1 MDLRQLR
8 YFSAIVAHGSITRAA
23 AALGV
28 AQPALSTHLR
38 NMEARLGRPLLIRGR
53 AGVTPTEAGALL
65 AARAERVL
73 QDMARLEEDLRDL
86 DRDPAG
92 AVHVG
97 LPGTVAEIVALPL
110 IQAVSARYP
119 RVRLT
124 IAEAMSGFI
133 GAWLAEGR
141 VDIGVQYG
149 PSVDDGILGEKLLE
163 EELAVIWPGAGR
175 GGAGEMRRGGLPDG
189 GAEDGIDVHVG
200 SAGRGDGLA
209 ERGGAEDGSD
219 GGQGDGSAGAA
230 LAPVLPG
237 APPGVVELDALQDA
251 PMVLPSGAHGL
262 RALVEAACARLGFAP
277 RAVVEIDSYA
287 NIKRLVAAGH
297 GASVLPL
304 HAVRAELAA
313 GALRA
318 SRVAPPGLRR
328 EAWLAWPAPALRPPS
343 RAQEAVRDTLREVI
357 LSLAETGA
365 WADVRP
371 VARR

>member
-110 IQAVSARYP
+110 IQAVAARYP

-175 GGAGEMRRGGLPDG
+175 G
-189 GAEDGIDVHVG
+189 AEV
-200 SAGRGDGLA
+200 
-209 ERGGAEDGSD
+209 
-219 GGQGDGSAGAA
+219 
-230 LAPVLPG
+230 

-262 RALVEAACARLGFAP
+262 RALLEAACAPLGFAP